1 MNEANLK
8 AKLAKEAS
16 KQLSL
21 SAHVQRNA
29 FLQDLSKRLITSQ
42 EKILIA
48 NSLDIQENPL
58 LNPGLVDR
66 LKLNPQRIQTMAS
79 SCLDL
84 IQFEDPVGRIL
95 EEKQRPNGLRISKVS
110 VPLGTL
116 AIIYEARPNVT
127 IEAATLAI
135 KSGNTIVLRGGKEA
149 MHSNLALVTIM
160 QESLKNVGLSENCIT
175 FIESADRSLAQ
186 SLMKDRQNIDV
197 LIPRGSHRLIQSV
210 IDEATVPV
218 LETGVGN
225 NHLYVHQDADIDQ
238 ALKILVNA
246 KCSRVSVCNALEKC
260 LVDKT
265 IVDAFIPKALE
276 LLKDNKIEVRVCEKL
291 YPKYPY
297 LTLATDVDWDTEYLD
312 RIIAIKQVENMDEAL
327 NHIQR
332 YGTKHS
338 ESIMTQSEEVAQRF
352 LTEVDA
358 AVVYHNAST
367 RFTDGSEFGFGA
379 EIGVSTQKLH
389 ARGPMGLDALTS
401 YKYIVK
407 GTGQIR

>member
-1 MNEANLK
+1 MNEANIK

-21 SAHVQRNA
+21 SSHSQRNA
-29 FLQDLSKRLITSQ
+29 FLEDLSNRLLDSQ
-42 EKILIA
+42 FSLLIA
-48 NSLDIQENPL
+48 NTLDVQENPQ
-58 LNPGLVDR
+58 LNSGLVDR

-84 IQFEDPVGRIL
+84 IHFEDPIGRIL
-95 EEKQRPNGLRISKVS
+95 EEKQRPNGLQISKIS

-116 AIIYEARPNVT
+116 AIIYEARPNVS

-149 MHSNLALVTIM
+149 LHSNHALVTLM
-160 QESLKNVGLSENCIT
+160 QESLKNVGLSEHCIT
-175 FIESADRSLAQ
+175 FIESSDRSLAQ

-225 NHLYVHQDADIDQ
+225 NHLYVHEDADIDQ
-238 ALKILVNA
+238 ALKILINA

-260 LVDKT
+260 LVHAN
-265 IVDAFIPKALE
+265 IVDVFIPKAIE
-276 LLKDNKIEVRVCEKL
+276 RLKENKIEIRVCEKL
-291 YPKYPY
+291 HDRYSQFS
-297 LTLATDVDWDTEYLD
+297 LATDEDWDTEYLD
-312 RIIAIKQVENMDEAL
+312 TIIALKQVENMDEAL

-338 ESIMTQSEEVAQRF
+338 ESIMTQNDEVAHRF
-352 LTEVDA
+352 LNEVDA

-367 RFTDGSEFGFGA
+367 RFTDGTEFGLGA

-389 ARGPMGLDALTS
+389 ARGPMGLEALTS

-407 GTGQIR
+407 GNGQIR